1 MKKALVPVTAFL
13 VLVTAAATWGAMQ
26 ALTLP
31 ENLEDF
37 KHVGSLVIP
46 DKASPL
52 FGIHHFYLNDRGMA
66 AFPNSGP
73 YPEGTI
79 FVGKVY
85 EVDDQEG
92 ALNEGKMRFYTYME
106 KSSKGADTGGW
117 LFAAFSPEGKLL
129 DKDVKKECFDCHA
142 PQKDADYVFSKPL
155 K

>member
-1 MKKALVPVTAFL
+1 MKKTLVPVTALAL
-13 VLVTAAATWGAMQ
+13 VMASATWAVMQ

-31 ENLEDF
+31 QNLEDF

-52 FGIHHFYLNDRGMA
+52 FGIHHFYLNDMGMA
-66 AFPNSGP
+66 AFKKSGA

-85 EVDDQEG
+85 AADDQKG

-106 KSSKGADTGGW
+106 KNSKGADTGGW
-117 LFAAFSPEGKLL
+117 LFAAFSPEGKFLE
-129 DKDVKKECFDCHA
+129 KDVKKECFDCHTS
-142 PQKDADYVFSKPL
+142 QKDADYVFSKPL